1 MAKHEPEALPEWRP
15 LRAGAWL
22 ALLLA
27 LGAIGL
33 VLLEETLR
41 PALQRQERARQL
53 RPMQEILP
61 ARTWD
66 EDLLADPVLLTDRE
80 LLGTAEPVPVYRA
93 RRAGQTEAVLFAVTA
108 PQGYGGEIRR
118 LVAVDAQGRLLGV
131 RALAHRETA
140 GLGDMIETRRSDWI
154 ERFKGRSLAD
164 PPLTRWAIGAEG
176 GDFDAWTGAT
186 VTSRAVVAAV
196 RDALR
201 LVERH
206 RAELFGEPAA
216 R

>member
-1 MAKHEPEALPEWRP
+1 MAAHAPDPAPGSRP

-22 ALLLA
+22 AILLA
-27 LGAIGL
+27 LAAIGL
-33 VLLEETLR
+33 VLLERALQ

-61 ARTWD
+61 AGDWD
-66 EDLLADPVLLTDRE
+66 DELLADPVLLTDRE
-80 LLGTAEPVPVYRA
+80 LLGTGDAVPVYRA
-93 RRAGQTEAVLFAVTA
+93 RRAGRTEAVLFAVTA
-108 PQGYGGEIRR
+108 PEGYGGEIRL
-118 LVAVDAQGRLLGV
+118 LVGIDAQGRLLGV
-131 RALAHRETA
+131 RALAHRETD

-154 ERFKGRSLAD
+154 ERFTGRSLGD
-164 PPLTRWAIGAEG
+164 PPLPRWSTDAEG
-176 GDFDAWTGAT
+176 GEFDAWTGAT

-206 RAELFGEPAA
+206 RDELFGAPPA

>member
-1 MAKHEPEALPEWRP
+1 MAAREPESPPTARP
-15 LRAGAWL
+15 LRAGALL
-22 ALLLA
+22 ALLLT

-33 VLLEETLR
+33 VLLEQALR

-61 ARTWD
+61 AADWD
-66 EDLLADPVLLTDRE
+66 TDLLADPVLLTDRE
-80 LLGTAEPVPVYRA
+80 LLGTGEPVPVYRA
-93 RRAGQTEAVLFAVTA
+93 RRAGRTEAVLFAVTA
-108 PQGYGGEIRR
+108 PQGYGGEIRL

-131 RALAHRETA
+131 RALSHRETD
-140 GLGDMIETRRSDWI
+140 GLGDMLETRRSDWI
-154 ERFKGRSLAD
+154 ERFKGRSLVD
-164 PPLTRWAIGAEG
+164 PPLPRWAVRAEG

-186 VTSRAVVAAV
+186 VTSRATVAAV

-206 RAELFGEPAA
+206 GAELFGAA
-216 R
+216 PTR

>member
-1 MAKHEPEALPEWRP
+1 MAARGPDALPEGRP

-22 ALLLA
+22 ALLVA

-33 VLLEETLR
+33 VLLEQVLQ

-61 ARTWD
+61 AGTWD
-66 EDLLADPVLLTDRE
+66 GDLLADPVLLIDRE
-80 LLGTAEPVPVYRA
+80 LLGTGEPVPVYRA
-93 RRAGQTEAVLFAVTA
+93 RRNGQTEAVLFAVTA
-108 PQGYGGEIRR
+108 PQGYGGEIRL

-131 RALAHRETA
+131 RALAHRETD

-154 ERFKGRSLAD
+154 ERFKGRSMVD
-164 PPLTRWAIGAEG
+164 PPLSRWAIGAEG

-201 LVERH
+201 LAERH
-206 RAELFGEPAA
+206 REELFGEPPA